1 MTIHNLEKLLQSKI
15 QAEKEKTSNELTD
28 ALK

>member
-15 QAEKEKTSNELTD
+15 QAEKEKTSDKLMN
-28 ALK
+28 ALE